1 MKGQALNMRTSTG
14 KVESIGEVFH
24 KEKNQKK
31 YNKTKGQYDKL
42 KEYGTDGN
50 KSRDKLAIDD
60 KQIRREAKY
69 LKNIH
74 IDKCYED
81 LLRMNL
87 ITTEGYQ
94 AWWCGVMHKLGTSFV
109 MAQADLAIK
118 NGRNPAALFHFQINK
133 AMNKADDP
141 FMPRFN
147 RNNSQD

>member
-1 MKGQALNMRTSTG
+1 MKGQALKMHKSTG
-14 KVESIGEVFH
+14 KVESIAEVFH

-31 YNKTKGQYDKL
+31 YNKTRGQNDKL
-42 KEYGTDGN
+42 KEYGIDCT
-50 KSRDKLAIDD
+50 KSTGKLSTDD
-60 KQIRREAKY
+60 KQIRREANY

-87 ITTEGYQ
+87 ITDERYQ

-133 AMNKADDP
+133 AINKQQDP
-141 FMPRFN
+141 WMPRFN
-147 RNNSQD
+147 RSRAED

>member
-1 MKGQALNMRTSTG
+1 MHERSG
-14 KVESIGEVFH
+14 KLESISEVFH
-24 KEKNQKK
+24 KEKNQKN

-50 KSRDKLAIDD
+50 SSIGKLATDD
-60 KQIRREAKY
+60 KQIKREAKY

-87 ITTEGYQ
+87 ITSEGYQ
-94 AWWCGVMHKLGTSFV
+94 AWWCGVMHKLGTGFV

-141 FMPRFN
+141 YMPRFN
-147 RNNSQD
+147 RSRAIE

>member
-1 MKGQALNMRTSTG
+1 MNDRQGGLQ
-14 KVESIGEVFH
+14 SIGEVFH

-31 YNKTKGQYDKL
+31 YNKTKGQNDKL

-50 KSRDKLAIDD
+50 KSTDKLSTDD

-81 LLRMNL
+81 LLRMGL
-87 ITTEGYQ
+87 ITSEGYQ
-94 AWWCGVMHKLGTSFV
+94 AWWCGVMHKLGTGFV
-109 MAQADLAIK
+109 MAQADLALK

-133 AMNKADDP
+133 AMNKHDDP

-147 RNNSQD
+147 RSREA

>member
-1 MKGQALNMRTSTG
+1 VDSHNKPVHISDL
-14 KVESIGEVFH
+14 FH

-31 YNKTKGQYDKL
+31 NNKTKGQYDKL
-42 KEYGTDGN
+42 EKYSTDGK
-50 KSRDKLAIDD
+50 KSTDKLTTSD
-60 KQIRREAKY
+60 KQIKREAKY

-74 IDKCYED
+74 IDTCYEQ
-81 LLRMNL
+81 LLQMGL
-87 ITTEGYQ
+87 ITSEGYQ

-133 AMNKADDP
+133 AINRQADP

-147 RNNSQD
+147 RAEQD